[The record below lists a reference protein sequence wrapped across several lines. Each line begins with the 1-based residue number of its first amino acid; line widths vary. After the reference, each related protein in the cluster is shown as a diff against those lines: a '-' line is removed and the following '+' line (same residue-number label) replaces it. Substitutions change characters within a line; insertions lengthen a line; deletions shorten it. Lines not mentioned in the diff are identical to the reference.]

1 MKSAKTNNE
10 MISAKT
16 NKMKSNSCDQFPQ
29 ESPPLRSKDVGLLI
43 VCISSIAVAT
53 FTVLPQEN
61 VGGRPVPTLFRDRP
75 TLYRIFLI
83 SALCAFLGSLGSLLN
98 QHKPRVEKF
107 CRVIGVA
114 FMLSAL
120 VIVLYATA
128 FCFVVIPL
136 PSSM

>member
-1 MKSAKTNNE
+1 MKSTKTGE
-10 MISAKT
+10 
-16 NKMKSNSCDQFPQ
+16 MKSNSWEQFPQ
-29 ESPPLRSKDVGLLI
+29 ESPLRLKDVGLSI

-53 FTVLPQEN
+53 FTVLLQEN
-61 VGGRPVPTLFRDRP
+61 VDGRPVPTLFRDPP
-75 TLYRIFLI
+75 TLYRIFLVT
-83 SALCAFLGSLGSLLN
+83 ALCAFLGSLGSLLN
-98 QHKPRVEKF
+98 QHKPRVERF

-128 FCFVVIPL
+128 LWFIVIPL

>member
-1 MKSAKTNNE
+1 MKE
-10 MISAKT
+10 
-16 NKMKSNSCDQFPQ
+16 MKSNSWERFLQ

-43 VCISSIAVAT
+43 VCISSVAATT
-53 FTVLPQEN
+53 FMVLPQEN
-61 VGGRPVPTLFRDRP
+61 VDGKPVPTLFRDRP

-83 SALCAFLGSLGSLLN
+83 TALCAFLGSLGSLLN
-98 QHKPRVEKF
+98 QHKPRVERF
-107 CRVIGVA
+107 CRFIGVA

-128 FCFVVIPL
+128 LWFVVIPL

>member
-1 MKSAKTNNE
+1 
-10 MISAKT
+10 
-16 NKMKSNSCDQFPQ
+16 MKSNSCEQFPQ
-29 ESPPLRSKDVGLLI
+29 EIPPLRSKDVGRLI
-43 VCISSIAVAT
+43 ACISSIAVAT
-53 FTVLPQEN
+53 FMVLPQEN
-61 VGGRPVPTLFRDRP
+61 VEGRLVPVLFKDRP

-83 SALCAFLGSLGSLLN
+83 SALCAFSGSMGSMLI
-98 QHKPRVEKF
+98 QHKPRVEYF

-128 FCFVVIPL
+128 LWFVVIPL